1 MPYIVNKDIF
11 LFQNINIGI
20 KKQLLFYILFYSR
33 GCLVTPQTLICC
45 TSTLE
50 VGPGEH
56 IPTVMSSI
64 PFYYLLS
71 FWPKM
76 IMIRLVCSLRCLA
89 NFHWLFVEETTGHVD
104 GWESPKSCS
113 SQKPTHAPSLS
124 SVVVWLLCTTTYN
137 AWLVL
142 TDTIVELSKK
152 TFYKSKVW
160 IISFCVCLF
169 WNQTQKQMIQTY
181 VPK

>member
-1 MPYIVNKDIF
+1 MSV
-11 LFQNINIGI
+11 
-20 KKQLLFYILFYSR
+20 LFYSR
-33 GCLVTPQTLICC
+33 GYLVIPQTLIGC

-56 IPTVMSSI
+56 IVTVSLSM
-64 PFYYLLS
+64 PFDYLLS

-142 TDTIVELSKK
+142 TVVELLSCPKT
-152 TFYKSKVW
+152 TFYNSKS
-160 IISFCVCLF
+160 
-169 WNQTQKQMIQTY
+169 N
-181 VPK
+181 